1 MRRKP
6 VWLTRLM
13 VTAMHQDQL
22 LEHGGLPGIRDEN
35 ALESALARPR
45 NRRAYTGQDDLAAL
59 AAGYG
64 YGLATSHPFNDGN
77 KRAAFVAM
85 YTFLGLNG
93 WEIEALEQEVVLLM
107 TDLAAGRL
115 SEAELARWLRGHL
128 VPVAG
133 AP

>member
-1 MRRKP
+1 MRREP

-13 VTAMHQDQL
+13 VDAVHQDQL
-22 LEHGGLPGIRDEN
+22 LEHGGLPGIRDQN
-35 ALESALARPR
+35 GLEAALARPR
-45 NRRAYTGQDDLAAL
+45 NRRAYEPESDLEAL

-64 YGLATSHPFNDGN
+64 YGLATGHPFNDGN
-77 KRAAFVAM
+77 KRTAFLAI

-93 WEIEALEQEVVLLM
+93 REIEAPEQEVVLLM